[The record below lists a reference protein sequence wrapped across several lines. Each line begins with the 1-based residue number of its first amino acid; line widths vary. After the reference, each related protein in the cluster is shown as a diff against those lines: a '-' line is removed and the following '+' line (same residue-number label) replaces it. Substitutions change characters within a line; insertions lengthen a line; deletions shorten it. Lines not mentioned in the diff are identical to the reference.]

1 MNYWPPLPRWL
12 YAMGKTVWKKWKK
25 RYFVLV
31 QVSQYTFAICR
42 FIIIITIIFKITMT
56 ITMTL
61 LSKSPSSPLPCAAS
75 RRRSRTP
82 RTCCSWT
89 GTPLTTSNPQEVSR
103 GHVLCHLCLEH
114 SISYTTYY
122 VYICILNDNYINTC
136 VKTQIYNNVNCFSN
150 VLPHE

>member
-42 FIIIITIIFKITMT
+42 FIIIMTIII
-56 ITMTL
+56 IIIIIMTL

-89 GTPLTTSNPQEVSR
+89 GTPLTTSNPQEVGR
-103 GHVLCHLCLEH
+103 NVH
-114 SISYTTYY
+114 SAMSSMFRTQYFLYY
-122 VYICILNDNYINTC
+122 ILRIYLYI
-136 VKTQIYNNVNCFSN
+136 
-150 VLPHE
+150 E

>member
-42 FIIIITIIFKITMT
+42 FIIIMTIIFKIIMT

-89 GTPLTTSNPQEVSR
+89 GTPLTTSNPQEVGR
-103 GHVLCHLCLEH
+103 DVH
-114 SISYTTYY
+114 SAMSSMFRTQYFLYY
-122 VYICILNDNYINTC
+122 ILRIYLYI
-136 VKTQIYNNVNCFSN
+136 
-150 VLPHE
+150 E

>member
-42 FIIIITIIFKITMT
+42 FIIITIIIDIIMTNLTITI
-56 ITMTL
+56 
-61 LSKSPSSPLPCAAS
+61 LSKSPSLPLPCAAS

-82 RTCCSWT
+82 RTCCSWM
-89 GTPLTTSNPQEVSR
+89 GTLLTTSNPQEVGRNMDSAMSSMFR
-103 GHVLCHLCLEH
+103 TQYFL
-114 SISYTTYY
+114 YY
-122 VYICILNDNYINTC
+122 ILRIYLYI
-136 VKTQIYNNVNCFSN
+136 
-150 VLPHE
+150 E

>member
-42 FIIIITIIFKITMT
+42 FIIIMTIIFKIIMT

-89 GTPLTTSNPQEVSR
+89 GTPLTTSNPQEVGR
-103 GHVLCHLCLEH
+103 NVH
-114 SISYTTYY
+114 SAMSSMFRTQYFLYY
-122 VYICILNDNYINTC
+122 ILRIYLYI
-136 VKTQIYNNVNCFSN
+136 
-150 VLPHE
+150 E